1 MAYATTTF
9 YRSTYIGAVCSDDT
23 ILGKWLSRASDDIDA
38 LVVSEIDTTT
48 LSAAELTALQ
58 KACCAQA
65 EYYVRNG
72 DGGRGAFSSVSL
84 GAFSISGAENN
95 GGVVCERAARYL
107 YQADLLYR
115 GVR

>member
-1 MAYATTTF
+1 MAYATTTY
-9 YRSTYIGAVCSDDT
+9 YRSTYIGATCSDDT
-23 ILGKWLSRASDDIDA
+23 VLGKWLSRASDDIDA

-48 LSAAELTALQ
+48 LSASELTALQ

-72 DGGRGAFSSVSL
+72 DSGGSFSSVSL
-84 GAFSISGAENN
+84 GSFSISGAENN

-107 YQADLLYR
+107 YLANLLYR